1 MTPYATADVYLKK
14 PTIIVRLRDV
24 FAEMR
29 PEPPK
34 AGAKTRMRLLQRGQY
49 MTDVLPNGLPVR
61 VEHRR
66 DGTWWFI
73 IPNIATY
80 PLVVE
85 PMPIPKRRLIW
96 SNGAYHLP
104 FGMRQPVRFF
114 IRDSIGN
121 KVRNLYAIAAV
132 DGSFRVGSRFEIG
145 ATTYVS
151 DHGTPTERAKR
162 RADKVR
168 QEYPYA
174 DEIFACHDL
183 RKLLRLRPTGKWKR
197 KWLEY
202 VTRAQWGVVHKG
214 DLPALQSAITAAITE
229 HLWTPKQKRRPSNF
243 WDILA
248 PLNTVRQKIKR
259 RRQELEIEPPLPIHS
274 GSW

>member
-14 PTIIVRLRDV
+14 PILIVRLRDV
-24 FAEMR
+24 FAEML

-34 AGAKTRMRLLQRGQY
+34 AGAKTRMRLIQRGQY

-96 SNGAYHLP
+96 SDGRYHLP

-114 IRDSIGN
+114 IRDSLGK
-121 KVRNLYAIAAV
+121 KVRNLYAIEA
-132 DGSFRVGSRFEIG
+132 DEI
-145 ATTYVS
+145 S
-151 DHGTPTERAKR
+151 DHGTTAERAKR

-168 QEYPYA
+168 RECLQA
-174 DEIFACHDL
+174 DAIFGHSRPAQTSQAAATRKMATQMAGICHA
-183 RKLLRLRPTGKWKR
+183 
-197 KWLEY
+197 
-202 VTRAQWGVVHKG
+202 RAVRHHSQRRFT
-214 DLPALQSAITAAITE
+214 ASAIGNHGSDYRTSVDAEKEAQAVELLDRPRAAE
-229 HLWTPKQKRRPSNF
+229 CPSF
-243 WDILA
+243 K
-248 PLNTVRQKIKR
+248 TKR
-259 RRQELEIEPPLPIHS
+259 RRQELEIEPPLPIHD
-274 GSW
+274 GSL